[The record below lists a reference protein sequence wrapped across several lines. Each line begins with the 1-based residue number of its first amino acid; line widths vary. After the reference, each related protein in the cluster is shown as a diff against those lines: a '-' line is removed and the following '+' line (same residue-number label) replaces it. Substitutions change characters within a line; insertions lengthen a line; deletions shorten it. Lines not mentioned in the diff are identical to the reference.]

1 MEITEIRIRLRDEEK
16 LKAFAS
22 IVFDGCFVVRGLK
35 VINGM
40 RGLFVSMPSRRLPDG
55 SFKDIAHPLNNETR
69 RMIEEKVIGK
79 YQEELASQGAVPEA
93 VVPEEPKVYEET
105 PEVREGVE
113 GITPEE
119 PKKPEEKE

>member
-1 MEITEIRIRLRDEEK
+1 MEITEVRITLRDEEK

-40 RGLFVSMPSRRLPDG
+40 KGLFVSMPSRRLQDG
-55 SFKDIAHPLNNETR
+55 SFRDIAHPLNNETR

-79 YQEELASQGAVPEA
+79 YQEEITTSRETAPEA
-93 VVPEEPKVYEET
+93 VVSEEPKTYEET
-105 PEVREGVE
+105 PEVREE
-113 GITPEE
+113 PEE
-119 PKKPEEKE
+119 EK

>member
-1 MEITEIRIRLRDEEK
+1 MEITEIRITLRDEEK

-35 VINGM
+35 VIKGM
-40 RGLFVSMPSRRLPDG
+40 RGLFVSMPSRRLQDG

-79 YQEELASQGAVPEA
+79 YQEALSAQGVTPEA
-93 VVPEEPKVYEET
+93 VVPEEPKAYEET
-105 PEVREGVE
+105 PEVRE
-113 GITPEE
+113 
-119 PKKPEEKE
+119 KPEEGKPEEEK